1 MRTLIPIFLAAAAAC
16 HGSVLT
22 MSVVPDTLIGYPGD
36 TVKFFGSLTNTTG
49 SEVFINNY
57 GVLFPLGGV
66 DGTPFLINA
75 PLSLP
80 GSQSSATFEFLDIT
94 IPLGQGPGTYDGV
107 FTILGGGPNDF
118 NNVGTAD
125 FHVTV
130 NSLSPEPASTLL
142 VGLGL
147 AGASLLARR
156 NRLRQASRN

>member
-22 MSVVPDTLIGYPGD
+22 VSLIPDTLIGYPGD

-49 SEVFINNY
+49 SEVFINNES
-57 GVLFPLGGV
+57 VPFSLGGV
-66 DGTPFLINA
+66 DGTPFLNNA
-75 PLSLP
+75 PFSLLAFA
-80 GSQSSATFEFLDIT
+80 SSGTFEFLDIT

-107 FTILGGGPNDF
+107 FTVLGGASDTAGEQL
-118 NNVGTAD
+118 GSAD

-130 NSLSPEPASTLL
+130 DTLSPEPASTVL

-156 NRLRQASRN
+156 RRLKASS